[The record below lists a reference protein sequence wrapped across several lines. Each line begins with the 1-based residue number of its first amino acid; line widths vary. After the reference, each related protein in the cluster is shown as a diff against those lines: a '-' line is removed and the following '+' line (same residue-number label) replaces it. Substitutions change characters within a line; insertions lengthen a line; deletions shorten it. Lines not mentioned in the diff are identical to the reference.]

1 MLLPRIGLWLCDSV
15 QSANSATRFMD
26 SPAAPPIRSFLSR
39 RATEG
44 AGAGQVADL
53 VDAAWRQIT
62 AALAPVIGQRGVAA
76 LYRRSLHLASASHP
90 WLAAAQAGNGAEM
103 DLAAL
108 RAQLVQRNA
117 AEAAAAG
124 AALLL
129 SFHGLVGSLIG
140 PALSGQ
146 LLGGVWVELFSGS
159 PAQDPPP

>member
-1 MLLPRIGLWLCDSV
+1 
-15 QSANSATRFMD
+15 MD
-26 SPAAPPIRSFLSR
+26 SPAAPPIRTFLTR

-53 VDAAWRQIT
+53 VEAAWQQIT
-62 AALAPVIGQRGVAA
+62 AALAPVIGQRGVGA

-90 WLAAAQAGNGAEM
+90 WLAAAQAGSEM

-117 AEAAAAG
+117 TEAAAAG

-146 LLGGVWVELFSGS
+146 LLGGVWVKFFSGS